1 MDACDYQF
9 EAPGQPASHLRI
21 LNNQGLSTS
30 MAEWTK
36 LENHRCPN
44 CPLPVGPGACCP
56 AAADV
61 EPVVNA
67 LGSVAS
73 FASVK
78 VTVTT
83 LQRVYQQTVTGSE
96 AARAAMGLVMAT
108 SACPVL
114 ADLRVLAHFH
124 LPFATHEESTFRLV
138 AAYLMRQ
145 FLTQQGPGQP
155 RRPRQPNGR
164 TAQAE
169 HRVCESAANGL
180 LEGRLA
186 QRHRA
191 VVHVVDGRRRRSRRR
206 AGGSPEILCPGTGAS
221 LSPASPRAPLNRCP

>member
-9 EAPGQPASHLRI
+9 EAPGQPASRLRI
-21 LNNQGLSTS
+21 LNNRGLSTS
-30 MAEWTK
+30 TAEWTK

-124 LPFATHEESTFRLV
+124 LPFATHEESTFRMV

-145 FLTQQGPGQP
+145 FLMQQGPANLDGLVNQMEEL
-155 RRPRQPNGR
+155 RKLNTAFANRLR
-164 TAQAE
+164 TACSKDALPNAIVQLFTLSMAVGDEAE
-169 HRVCESAANGL
+169 DG
-180 LEGRLA
+180 LEGLRKFF
-186 QRHRA
+186 
-191 VVHVVDGRRRRSRRR
+191 
-206 AGGSPEILCPGTGAS
+206 
-221 LSPASPRAPLNRCP
+221 APTTTHL

>member
-145 FLTQQGPGQP
+145 FLTQQGPANLDGLVNQMEEL
-155 RRPRQPNGR
+155 RKLNTAFANRLR
-164 TAQAE
+164 TACSKDALPNAIVQLFTLSMAVGDEAE
-169 HRVCESAANGL
+169 DG
-180 LEGRLA
+180 LEGLRKFFA
-186 QRHRA
+186 PA
-191 VVHVVDGRRRRSRRR
+191 PGR
-206 AGGSPEILCPGTGAS
+206 P
-221 LSPASPRAPLNRCP
+221 